1 MTRRWLRLSAPTSS
15 SLTLRLV
22 NQAGQHRA
30 GAQVPLGDARAHS
43 GSMFGLAIPEC
54 GLCKGETTSSTR
66 CLSVVRKF
74 LMYRSGRDLVLEL
87 EGGNPS
93 APDKMHTSGRIGLEF
108 IHLKRVEATVDRIP
122 SHKLCFE

>member
-1 MTRRWLRLSAPTSS
+1 MVRICKEQLGTRLQRC
-15 SLTLRLV
+15 
-22 NQAGQHRA
+22 AG
-30 GAQVPLGDARAHS
+30 
-43 GSMFGLAIPEC
+43 MFGLAIPEC
-54 GLCKGETTSSTR
+54 GLCKGETMSSTR

-93 APDKMHTSGRIGLEF
+93 TPDKMHTSGRIGLEF